1 MEGITITLFV
11 SALIL
16 ASLGLCYLDSRY
28 DLRLVDWV
36 NGQCKN
42 PFSHSKAMNVDMNK
56 DSQAEKQTIAELKE
70 RIATLEK
77 IVTEPA
83 YELNQKINR
92 L

>member
-1 MEGITITLFV
+1 MENLGITL
-11 SALIL
+11 LISMVVL
-16 ASLGLCYLDSRY
+16 VSLGLCYLDSRY
-28 DLRLVDWV
+28 NLRLVDWV

-42 PFSHSKAMNVDMNK
+42 PFQHNSTSASRSATESAAD
-56 DSQAEKQTIAELKE
+56 KQTIAELKE

>member
-1 MEGITITLFV
+1 MEGLTITLLV
-11 SALIL
+11 CALVL

-42 PFSHSKAMNVDMNK
+42 PFMHANRQSHKATAET
-56 DSQAEKQTIAELKE
+56 QADKQTIAELKE
-70 RIATLEK
+70 RIAVLEK